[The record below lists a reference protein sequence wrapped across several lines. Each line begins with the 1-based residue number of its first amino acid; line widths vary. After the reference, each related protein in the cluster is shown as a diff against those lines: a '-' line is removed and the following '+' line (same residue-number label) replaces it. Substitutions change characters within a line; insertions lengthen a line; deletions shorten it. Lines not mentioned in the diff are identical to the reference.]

1 MDKHEKQDKTS
12 TMLKQMTYVKL
23 TLILLFSQ
31 VVSYDPSMAP
41 YLWSDI

>member
-12 TMLKQMTYVKL
+12 SMLKQMTYVKL
-23 TLILLFSQ
+23 TLILLSSQ
-31 VVSYDPSMAP
+31 VVSYDPLMAS